1 MLFMVLIAQLSA
13 ASSSEPNGASDQD
26 RVTATEVLDY
36 AEWRTCALKATHKKA
51 RSAPDH
57 EKVADMAMTACETKE
72 GAYRSSL
79 TALAQLYK
87 LPDPADFAHRNG
99 DEARAALRASMIK
112 ELK

>member
-1 MLFMVLIAQLSA
+1 MLLMMLIAQLATDPASA
-13 ASSSEPNGASDQD
+13 PAGSSDQD
-26 RVTATEVLDY
+26 RITTTEVFDY

-57 EKVADMAMTACETKE
+57 EKVADMAMSACETKE